1 MILRQSRGGA
11 PIHVTRRP
19 GDGFKIQ
26 QKNSLLLLSATEAAE
41 LARLITQGADSE

>member
-1 MILRQSRGGA
+1 MILRTSRGAA

-26 QKNSLLLLSATEAAE
+26 QKNSLLLLSAAEAAE
-41 LARLITQGADSE
+41 LARLIIKGAADE